1 MRRRKTPPTSSL
13 DLFLDAISN
22 MFGGIILLAILL
34 ALIVQSRSQEPES
47 VSEPGVTLSIQ
58 EAGVFMD
65 KLDELEAQHSQLRD
79 AVLILQQMQPKIQH
93 SEISS
98 LQSELARRQEMLS
111 ESVQKQIEL
120 SRTLAQQES
129 STANL
134 RQEIAEV
141 QQQLTSTQAA
151 LEAEK
156 LALDEALEEQVE
168 ILRLPQ
174 VETVVKSNVIL
185 LMRYGKLYVTYEAD
199 GITPNSKHVTVTRLG
214 ASSKISPN
222 STTGWD
228 LNETAGIVE
237 LKEYL
242 NRYSADSTILSVAVW
257 PDSFKD
263 FIQLRQV
270 ALEKGFQ
277 YQLWPLTDVPA
288 LLVSPSDQL
297 PRVQ

>member
-1 MRRRKTPPTSSL
+1 MRRRKATPTSSL

-34 ALIVQSRSQEPES
+34 ALIVQSRSQEPEL
-47 VSEPGVTLSIQ
+47 VSEPGVTVSIQ
-58 EAGVFMD
+58 EASVILG
-65 KLDELEAQHSQLRD
+65 KLDQLEAQYSQLRD
-79 AVLILQQMQPKIQH
+79 AVLILQQMQPKIQQ

-98 LQSELARRQEMLS
+98 LQSELAQRQEMLS

-185 LMRYGKLYVTYEAD
+185 LMRYGKLYVTYEQD
-199 GITPNSKHVTVTRLG
+199 GITPNSMHVTVTRLG
-214 ASSKISPN
+214 ASSKIAPN
-222 STTGWD
+222 STAGWD
-228 LNETAGIVE
+228 LNEPAGIVE